1 MKVRSGIP
9 RWPRWY
15 CARILSHDG
24 YLRELRKV
32 DDSSGEYVCQACGWK
47 GVRMHPSKKT
57 RWYWF

>member
-1 MKVRSGIP
+1 MRRAIP

-15 CARILSHDG
+15 CARVLSHDG

-32 DDSSGEYVCQACGWK
+32 DDTASEYVCQAGGRQGIRK
-47 GVRMHPSKKT
+47 RPSNKT